1 MTRAAAVA
9 PTATRTS
16 AVDDEG
22 IRRASS
28 LGLEERRLSNLGEE
42 GLHPRNHSARFVNGR
57 TFICCLELYTLQLRL
72 RRPSRWASL
81 QLRLRRPSRWASSI
95 PTQAKE

>member
-42 GLHPRNHSARFVNGR
+42 GLHLQESLGEFVNGR
-57 TFICCLELYTLQLRL
+57 TFINVTNVTGFAIGTYTVGTPDTMRCS
-72 RRPSRWASL
+72 P
-81 QLRLRRPSRWASSI
+81 
-95 PTQAKE
+95 